1 MSRILIKPLQ
11 WLYCIYALLVFVVLM
26 LPVFLWSLVVINF
39 GRVRGGNLVYEACK
53 AWADA
58 WCFLVFIRHKNIYEQ
73 KPRKHQSYIFVANH
87 ISYIDAVVI
96 PKAVRQHLRALGKV
110 EMAKIPVFGFIYKY
124 AIVTVDRSSA
134 ANRAKSVYYLK
145 SILKKEISVLVFP
158 EGTFNESHHPLKH
171 FYDGAF
177 RVAIETNTPIKPL
190 LFLDTYERMHYRSI
204 LSLNPGRCRVVFLP
218 EVSVEGLTL
227 HDTAALKQKVFEQME
242 EALVRYKAAWISP
255 AVKAV

>member
-26 LPVFLWSLVVINF
+26 VPVFLWSLVVINF

-87 ISYIDAVVI
+87 ISYLDAVVI
-96 PKAVRQHLRALGKV
+96 PKALRCSLRALGKV

-190 LFLDTYERMHYRSI
+190 LFLDTYERLHYRSI
-204 LSLNPGRCRVVFLP
+204 FSLNPGRSRVVFLP
-218 EVSVEGLTL
+218 EVSVEGFTL
-227 HDTAALKQKVFEQME
+227 QDTAALKQKVFEQME

-255 AVKAV
+255 AVKVG